1 MFILQDLVI
10 LFTSSKI
17 YLINLSGSAF
27 FSMYFIQPTRNIP
40 NLDQVLNTLPSLHM
54 IRIEELAQ
62 LDPTIIAIADV
73 QDYLDHQWNS
83 PTVVLAYEHEG
94 AELSQAWELGA
105 LAGWLWNSLPL
116 DPESALSKIDAQYKR
131 NQDSRDLPSAA
142 ELQKKL
148 LPNPIEL
155 QNYKVETLFQPS
167 AYLSGDWYDYWK
179 ISDKEIMFYLAD
191 VSGHGV
197 TSSLLTSWMA
207 AFHGRSKTPRELIK
221 KLNGMLVQENIE
233 KHITMIAG
241 ILNLETHTLKWSSA
255 GHYPP
260 PIIFEQNQAPRVL
273 NTSSFPLGLT
283 EDLEVE
289 EMECTLSKHAR
300 FIICSDGAL
309 EPFPGG
315 LNEQFAQLV
324 YHLQNQS
331 FRAPDHVADDIAIL
345 SLRRM
350 N

>member
-1 MFILQDLVI
+1 
-10 LFTSSKI
+10 
-17 YLINLSGSAF
+17 
-27 FSMYFIQPTRNIP
+27 
-40 NLDQVLNTLPSLHM
+40 M
-54 IRIEELAQ
+54 IRIEDIDLY
-62 LDPTIIAIADV
+62 DPTIIAIADI
-73 QDYLDHQWNS
+73 QDYLDYKWTL
-83 PTVVLAYEHEG
+83 PTIVLAFDNEG
-94 AELSQAWELGA
+94 SALAQAWELGA
-105 LAGWLWNSLPL
+105 LAGWMWNKLPSNPQQSLL
-116 DPESALSKIDAQYKR
+116 KIDAQYKR

-142 ELQKKL
+142 ELQKRL

-155 QNYKVETLFQPS
+155 QNYTVETFFQPS
-167 AYLSGDWYDYWK
+167 AYLSGDWFDYWK
-179 ISDKEIMFYLAD
+179 ISDKEVMFYLAD

-207 AFHGRSKTPRELIK
+207 AFHGRAKTPRGLIK

-241 ILNLETHTLKWSSA
+241 ILNLETHQLRWSSA

-260 PIIFEQNQAPRVL
+260 AIIFEPNQAPKIL
-273 NTSSFPLGLT
+273 HTSSFPLGLT
-283 EDLEVE
+283 EELEVE
-289 EMECTLSKHAR
+289 EHECVLNRHAR

-309 EPFPGG
+309 EPFNGG
-315 LNEQFAQLV
+315 LNDQFTQLV

-331 FRAPDHVADDIAIL
+331 FEAPEHVADDIAIL

>member
-1 MFILQDLVI
+1 
-10 LFTSSKI
+10 
-17 YLINLSGSAF
+17 
-27 FSMYFIQPTRNIP
+27 MYFIQPTRTIP
-40 NLDQVLNTLPSLHM
+40 YLDHVLNVLPSLQLIH
-54 IRIEELAQ
+54 IEDINLY
-62 LDPTIIAIADV
+62 DPTIIAIADV
-73 QDYLDHQWNS
+73 QDFLKYQWNL
-83 PTVVLAYEHEG
+83 PTVVIAFEDEGTALA
-94 AELSQAWELGA
+94 QAWELGA
-105 LAGWLWNSLPL
+105 LAGWVWNHLPAY
-116 DPESALSKIDAQYKR
+116 PTHALLKIDAQYKR
-131 NQDSRDLPSAA
+131 NQDSRDLPAA
-142 ELQKKL
+142 ADLQKRL

-155 QNYKVETLFQPS
+155 PNYKVETLFKPS

-179 ISDKEIMFYLAD
+179 LNDREIIFYLAD

-207 AFHGRSKTPRELIK
+207 AFHGRSKTPRQLIQ

-241 ILNLETHTLKWSSA
+241 ILNFETHTIRWSSA

-260 PIIFEQNQAPRVL
+260 PIIFEPNQPPKIL

-283 EDLEVE
+283 EDLQVE
-289 EMECTLSKHAR
+289 EHECTLNPQAR

-309 EPFPGG
+309 EPYDGG
-315 LNEQFAQLV
+315 LNEQFEQLV

-331 FRAPDHVADDIAIL
+331 FQAPEHVADDIAIL

>member
-1 MFILQDLVI
+1 
-10 LFTSSKI
+10 
-17 YLINLSGSAF
+17 
-27 FSMYFIQPTRNIP
+27 MYFIQPSRHIP
-40 NLDQVLNTLPSLHM
+40 YLEQVLDTLPSVQM
-54 IRIEELAQ
+54 IRIEDIDLY
-62 LDPTIIAIADV
+62 DPTIIAIADI
-73 QDYLDHQWNS
+73 QDYLDYKWTL
-83 PTVVLAYEHEG
+83 PTIVLAFENEG
-94 AELSQAWELGA
+94 SALAQAWELGA
-105 LAGWLWNSLPL
+105 LAGWMWNKLPSNPQQSLL
-116 DPESALSKIDAQYKR
+116 KIDAQYKR

-142 ELQKKL
+142 ELQKRL

-155 QNYKVETLFQPS
+155 QNYTVETFFQPS
-167 AYLSGDWYDYWK
+167 AYLSGDWFDYWK
-179 ISDKEIMFYLAD
+179 ISDKEVMFYLAD

-207 AFHGRSKTPRELIK
+207 AFHGRAKTPRELIK

-241 ILNLETHTLKWSSA
+241 ILNLETHQLRWSSA

-260 PIIFEQNQAPRVL
+260 AIIFEPNQAPKIL
-273 NTSSFPLGLT
+273 HTSSFPLGLT
-283 EDLEVE
+283 EELEVE
-289 EMECTLSKHAR
+289 EYECVLNRHAR

-309 EPFPGG
+309 EPFNGG
-315 LNEQFAQLV
+315 LNDQFTQLV

-331 FRAPDHVADDIAIL
+331 FEAPEHVADDIAIL

>member
-1 MFILQDLVI
+1 
-10 LFTSSKI
+10 
-17 YLINLSGSAF
+17 
-27 FSMYFIQPTRNIP
+27 MYFIQPSRQISS
-40 NLDQVLNTLPSLHM
+40 LEHVLNTLPSLQM
-54 IRIEELAQ
+54 ITIEEIHLY
-62 LDPTIIAIADV
+62 DPTRIAIADV
-73 QDYLDHQWNS
+73 HDFLEYQWAL
-83 PTVVLAYEHEG
+83 PTIVIAQENEG

-105 LAGWLWNSLPL
+105 LAGWIWTKLPSNLEGSLF
-116 DPESALSKIDAQYKR
+116 KIDAQYKR

-148 LPNPIEL
+148 LPNPIDL

-233 KHITMIAG
+233 KHITMLAG
-241 ILNLETHTLKWSSA
+241 ILNIETHTLKWSSA

-260 PIIFEQNQAPRVL
+260 PIIFEPNQAPRVL

-289 EMECTLSKHAR
+289 EFECTLNKHAR

-309 EPFPGG
+309 EPFSGG

-331 FRAPDHVADDIAIL
+331 FRAPDHVGDDIAIL

>member
-1 MFILQDLVI
+1 
-10 LFTSSKI
+10 
-17 YLINLSGSAF
+17 
-27 FSMYFIQPTRNIP
+27 MYFIQPTRDIP
-40 NLDQVLNTLPSLHM
+40 YLDQLLAALPTVQIIHL
-54 IRIEELAQ
+54 EDLD
-62 LDPTIIAIADV
+62 LYDPTIIAIADV
-73 QDYLDHQWNS
+73 ADYLECQWTL
-83 PTVVLAYEHEG
+83 PTVVLAFENEG
-94 AELSQAWELGA
+94 AALSQAWEQGA
-105 LAGWLWNSLPL
+105 LAGWIWNKLPTSLHTSL
-116 DPESALSKIDAQYKR
+116 IKIDAQYKR

-142 ELQKKL
+142 ELQKRL

-155 QNYKVETLFQPS
+155 LNYKVETLFQPS

-221 KLNGMLVQENIE
+221 KLNGMLMQENIE
-233 KHITMIAG
+233 KHITMLAG
-241 ILNLETHTLKWSSA
+241 ILNLETHQLRWSSA

-260 PIIFEQNQAPRVL
+260 AILIEPNQEPKIL
-273 NTSSFPLGLT
+273 TTSSFPLGLT

-289 EMECTLSKHAR
+289 EFECVLNRHAR

-309 EPFPGG
+309 EPFDGG
-315 LNEQFAQLV
+315 LSEQMGQLV
-324 YHLQNQS
+324 HHLQNQP
-331 FRAPDHVADDIAIL
+331 FQAPEHVADDIAIL
-345 SLRRM
+345 SLHRM

>member
-1 MFILQDLVI
+1 
-10 LFTSSKI
+10 
-17 YLINLSGSAF
+17 
-27 FSMYFIQPTRNIP
+27 MYFIQPTRDIAY
-40 NLDQVLNTLPSLHM
+40 LDQVLDTLPSVQM
-54 IRIEELAQ
+54 IRIEDIHLY
-62 LDPTIIAIADV
+62 DPTIIAIADV
-73 QDYLDHQWNS
+73 QDYLNHKWS
-83 PTVVLAYEHEG
+83 LPTIVLAFDQEG
-94 AELSQAWELGA
+94 SALSQAWEQGA
-105 LAGWLWNSLPL
+105 LAGWIWNRLPEN
-116 DPESALSKIDAQYKR
+116 PQAALLRIDAKYKR

-142 ELQKKL
+142 ELQQRL

-155 QNYKVETLFQPS
+155 PNYQIETLFKPS

-207 AFHGRSKTPRELIK
+207 AFHGRSKTPRELLK

-233 KHITMIAG
+233 KHITMLAG
-241 ILNLETHTLKWSSA
+241 ILNLDTHQIRWSSA

-260 PIIFEQNQAPRVL
+260 AIIFEKNQPPKVL

-289 EMECTLSKHAR
+289 EFECTLNRDAR

-309 EPFPGG
+309 EPFTGG
-315 LNEQFAQLV
+315 LSEQFEQLV
-324 YHLQNQS
+324 FHLQNQS
-331 FRAPDHVADDIAIL
+331 FQAPEHVADDIAIL

-350 N
+350 K

>member
-1 MFILQDLVI
+1 
-10 LFTSSKI
+10 
-17 YLINLSGSAF
+17 
-27 FSMYFIQPTRNIP
+27 MYFIQPSRQISS
-40 NLDQVLNTLPSLHM
+40 LEHVLNTLPSLQM
-54 IRIEELAQ
+54 ITIEEIHLY
-62 LDPTIIAIADV
+62 DPTRIAIADV
-73 QDYLDHQWNS
+73 HDFLEYQWAL
-83 PTVVLAYEHEG
+83 PTIVIAQENEG

-105 LAGWLWNSLPL
+105 LAGWIWTKLPSNLEGSLF
-116 DPESALSKIDAQYKR
+116 KIDAQYKR

-148 LPNPIEL
+148 LPNPIDL

-179 ISDKEIMFYLAD
+179 INDKEIMFYLAD

-233 KHITMIAG
+233 KHITMLAG
-241 ILNLETHTLKWSSA
+241 ILNIETHTLKWSSA

-260 PIIFEQNQAPRVL
+260 PIIFEPNQAPRVL

-289 EMECTLSKHAR
+289 EFECTLNKHAR

-309 EPFPGG
+309 EPFSGG

>member
-1 MFILQDLVI
+1 
-10 LFTSSKI
+10 
-17 YLINLSGSAF
+17 
-27 FSMYFIQPTRNIP
+27 MYFIQPSRHIP
-40 NLDQVLNTLPSLHM
+40 YLEQVLDTLPSVQM
-54 IRIEELAQ
+54 IRIEDIDLY
-62 LDPTIIAIADV
+62 DPTIIAIADI
-73 QDYLDHQWNS
+73 QDYLDYKWTL
-83 PTVVLAYEHEG
+83 PTIVLAFENEG
-94 AELSQAWELGA
+94 SALAQAWELGA
-105 LAGWLWNSLPL
+105 LAGWMWNKLPSNPQQSLL
-116 DPESALSKIDAQYKR
+116 KIDAQYKR

-142 ELQKKL
+142 ELQKRL

-155 QNYKVETLFQPS
+155 QNYTVETFFQPS
-167 AYLSGDWYDYWK
+167 AYLSGDWFDYWK
-179 ISDKEIMFYLAD
+179 ISDKEVMFYLAD

-207 AFHGRSKTPRELIK
+207 AFHGRAKTPRGLIK

-241 ILNLETHTLKWSSA
+241 ILNLETHQLRWSSA

-260 PIIFEQNQAPRVL
+260 AIIFEPNQAPKIL
-273 NTSSFPLGLT
+273 HTSSFPLGLT
-283 EDLEVE
+283 EELEVE
-289 EMECTLSKHAR
+289 EHECVLNRHAR

-309 EPFPGG
+309 EPFNGG
-315 LNEQFAQLV
+315 LNDQLTQLV

-331 FRAPDHVADDIAIL
+331 FEAPEHVADDIAIL

>member
-1 MFILQDLVI
+1 
-10 LFTSSKI
+10 
-17 YLINLSGSAF
+17 
-27 FSMYFIQPTRNIP
+27 MYFIQPTRNIP
-40 NLDQVLNTLPSLHM
+40 YLDQVLSALPGVQM
-54 IRIEELAQ
+54 IHIDDINLY
-62 LDPTIIAIADV
+62 DPTILAIADV
-73 QDYLDHQWNS
+73 QDYLTYQWS
-83 PTVVLAYEHEG
+83 LPTIVLAFENEG
-94 AELSQAWELGA
+94 TALAQAWELGA
-105 LAGWLWNSLPL
+105 LAGWIWNKLPSDPRDSLL
-116 DPESALSKIDAQYKR
+116 KIDAQYKR

-142 ELQKKL
+142 YLQQCL

-155 QNYKVETLFQPS
+155 INYKVETLFQPS

-241 ILNLETHTLKWSSA
+241 VLNLETHQLRWSSA

-260 PIIFEQNQAPRVL
+260 AIIFEPTQPPKIL

-289 EMECTLSKHAR
+289 EFECVLNRHAR

-309 EPFPGG
+309 EPFNGG
-315 LNEQFAQLV
+315 LNEQFEKLV
-324 YHLQNQS
+324 FHLQNQS
-331 FRAPDHVADDIAIL
+331 FQAPEHVADDIAIL

>member
-1 MFILQDLVI
+1 
-10 LFTSSKI
+10 
-17 YLINLSGSAF
+17 
-27 FSMYFIQPTRNIP
+27 MYFIQPTRDIP
-40 NLDQVLNTLPSLHM
+40 YLEQVIAALPSVQM
-54 IRIEELAQ
+54 IHIEDLD
-62 LDPTIIAIADV
+62 LYDPTIIAIADV
-73 QDYLDHQWNS
+73 NDYLHFQWS
-83 PTVVLAYEHEG
+83 LPTIVFAFENEG
-94 AELSQAWELGA
+94 AALAQAWEQGA
-105 LAGWLWNSLPL
+105 LAGWMWNKP
-116 DPESALSKIDAQYKR
+116 PANPQQALIKIDAQYKR

-155 QNYKVETLFQPS
+155 TNYKVETFFQPS

-179 ISDKEIMFYLAD
+179 ISDKEVIFYLAD

-233 KHITMIAG
+233 KHITMLTG
-241 ILNLETHTLKWSSA
+241 ILNLETHQLRWSSA

-260 PIIFEQNQAPRVL
+260 AILFEPNQEPKIL
-273 NTSSFPLGLT
+273 TTSSFPLGLT

-289 EMECTLSKHAR
+289 EFECTLNRHAR

-309 EPFPGG
+309 EPFDGG
-315 LNEQFAQLV
+315 LNEQLGQLV
-324 YHLQNQS
+324 HHLQNQS
-331 FRAPDHVADDIAIL
+331 FQAPEHVADDIAIL
-345 SLRRM
+345 SFRRM

>member
-1 MFILQDLVI
+1 
-10 LFTSSKI
+10 
-17 YLINLSGSAF
+17 
-27 FSMYFIQPTRNIP
+27 MYFIQPSRHIP
-40 NLDQVLNTLPSLHM
+40 YLEQVLDTLPSVQM
-54 IRIEELAQ
+54 IRIEDIDLYDQ
-62 LDPTIIAIADV
+62 TIIAIADI
-73 QDYLDHQWNS
+73 QDYLDYKWTL
-83 PTVVLAYEHEG
+83 PTIVLAFENEG
-94 AELSQAWELGA
+94 SALAQAWELGA
-105 LAGWLWNSLPL
+105 LAGWMWNKLPSNPQQSLL
-116 DPESALSKIDAQYKR
+116 KIDAQYKR

-142 ELQKKL
+142 ELQKRL

-155 QNYKVETLFQPS
+155 QNYTVETFFQPS
-167 AYLSGDWYDYWK
+167 AYLSGDWFDYWK
-179 ISDKEIMFYLAD
+179 ISDKEVMFYLAD

-207 AFHGRSKTPRELIK
+207 AFHGRAKTPRELIK

-241 ILNLETHTLKWSSA
+241 ILNLETHQLRWSSA

-260 PIIFEQNQAPRVL
+260 AIIFEPNQAPKIL
-273 NTSSFPLGLT
+273 HTSSFPLGLT
-283 EDLEVE
+283 EELEVE
-289 EMECTLSKHAR
+289 EHECVLNRHAR

-309 EPFPGG
+309 EPFNGG
-315 LNEQFAQLV
+315 LNDQFTQLV

-331 FRAPDHVADDIAIL
+331 FEAPEHVADDIAIL

>member
-1 MFILQDLVI
+1 
-10 LFTSSKI
+10 
-17 YLINLSGSAF
+17 
-27 FSMYFIQPTRNIP
+27 MYFIQPTRDIP
-40 NLDQVLNTLPSLHM
+40 YLDQLLAALPTVQIIHL
-54 IRIEELAQ
+54 EDLD
-62 LDPTIIAIADV
+62 LYDPTIIAIADV
-73 QDYLDHQWNS
+73 ADYLECQWTL
-83 PTVVLAYEHEG
+83 PTVVLAFENEG
-94 AELSQAWELGA
+94 ASLSQAWEQGA
-105 LAGWLWNSLPL
+105 LAGWIWNKLPTSLHTSL
-116 DPESALSKIDAQYKR
+116 IKIDAQYKR

-142 ELQKKL
+142 ELQKRL

-155 QNYKVETLFQPS
+155 LNYKVETLFQPS

-221 KLNGMLVQENIE
+221 KLNGMLMQENIE
-233 KHITMIAG
+233 KHITMLAG
-241 ILNLETHTLKWSSA
+241 ILNLETHQLRWSSA

-260 PIIFEQNQAPRVL
+260 AILIEPNQEPKIL
-273 NTSSFPLGLT
+273 TTSSFPLGLT

-289 EMECTLSKHAR
+289 EFECVLNRHAR

-309 EPFPGG
+309 EPFDGG
-315 LNEQFAQLV
+315 LIEQMGQLV
-324 YHLQNQS
+324 HHLQNQS
-331 FRAPDHVADDIAIL
+331 FQAPEHVADDIAIL
-345 SLRRM
+345 SLHRM

>member
-1 MFILQDLVI
+1 
-10 LFTSSKI
+10 
-17 YLINLSGSAF
+17 
-27 FSMYFIQPTRNIP
+27 MYFIQPTRQISS
-40 NLDQVLNTLPSLHM
+40 LEQVLDVLPSVQM
-54 IRIEELAQ
+54 INIEDIHLY
-62 LDPTIIAIADV
+62 DPTIIAIADV
-73 QDYLDHQWNS
+73 HDYLQYQWS
-83 PTVVLAYEHEG
+83 LPTIVIAEENEG
-94 AELSQAWELGA
+94 TELSQAWELGA
-105 LAGWLWNSLPL
+105 LAGWVWTKLPVNLEGSLL
-116 DPESALSKIDAQYKR
+116 KIDAQYKR

-233 KHITMIAG
+233 KHITMLAG
-241 ILNLETHTLKWSSA
+241 ILNLETHELKWSSA

-260 PIIFEQNQAPRVL
+260 PIIFEPNQAPRVL

-289 EMECTLSKHAR
+289 EMVCTLTKHAR

-309 EPFPGG
+309 EPFDGG

-331 FRAPDHVADDIAIL
+331 FQAPDHVADDIAIL

>member
-1 MFILQDLVI
+1 
-10 LFTSSKI
+10 
-17 YLINLSGSAF
+17 
-27 FSMYFIQPTRNIP
+27 MYFIQPTRDIP
-40 NLDQVLNTLPSLHM
+40 YLEQVLDTLPSVQM
-54 IRIEELAQ
+54 IHIDDISLY
-62 LDPTIIAIADV
+62 DPTIIAIADV
-73 QDYLDHQWNS
+73 QDYLTHQWNL
-83 PTVVLAYEHEG
+83 PTIVLAFEDEG
-94 AELSQAWELGA
+94 TALVQAWEQGA
-105 LAGWLWNSLPL
+105 LAGWLWSRLPEN
-116 DPESALSKIDAQYKR
+116 PPQALRKIDAQYKR

-155 QNYKVETLFQPS
+155 CNYRVDTLFKPS
-167 AYLSGDWYDYWK
+167 AYLSGDWFDYWK

-233 KHITMIAG
+233 KHITMISG
-241 ILNLETHTLKWSSA
+241 ILNIETHELRWSSA

-260 PIIFEQNQAPRVL
+260 AIIIEPNQAPKIL

-289 EMECTLSKHAR
+289 EFECALNKQAR

-309 EPFPGG
+309 EPYSGG
-315 LNEQFAQLV
+315 LNEQFEQLV
-324 YHLQNQS
+324 FHLQNQS
-331 FRAPDHVADDIAIL
+331 FQAPDHVADDIAIL
-345 SLRRM
+345 SLCRTK
-350 N
+350 

>member
-1 MFILQDLVI
+1 
-10 LFTSSKI
+10 
-17 YLINLSGSAF
+17 
-27 FSMYFIQPTRNIP
+27 MYFIQPTRTIPYLEHVIETLP
-40 NLDQVLNTLPSLHM
+40 NLQM
-54 IRIEELAQ
+54 IHIDDIHLY
-62 LDPTIIAIADV
+62 DSTIITIADV
-73 QDYLDHQWNS
+73 QDYLTHQWS
-83 PTVVLAYEHEG
+83 LPTVVIGHEHEG
-94 AELSQAWELGA
+94 SALSQAWELGA
-105 LAGWLWNSLPL
+105 LAGWIWTSLPS
-116 DPESALSKIDAQYKR
+116 DPEQSLLKIDAQYKR

-142 ELQKKL
+142 ELQKRL

-155 QNYKVETLFQPS
+155 QNYQVETFFQPS

-179 ISDKEIMFYLAD
+179 ISDKEIIFYLAD

-241 ILNLETHTLKWSSA
+241 TLNLETHDLRWSSA

-260 PIIFEQNQAPRVL
+260 AIIFEPNQAPKIL
-273 NTSSFPLGLT
+273 NSSSFPLGLT
-283 EDLEVE
+283 EDLDVE
-289 EMECTLSKHAR
+289 EFECRLTRHAR
-300 FIICSDGAL
+300 FIVCSDGAL
-309 EPFPGG
+309 EPFDGG

-324 YHLQNQS
+324 HHLQNQS
-331 FRAPDHVADDIAIL
+331 FQAPNHVADDIAIL

>member
-1 MFILQDLVI
+1 
-10 LFTSSKI
+10 
-17 YLINLSGSAF
+17 
-27 FSMYFIQPTRNIP
+27 MYFIQPSRQISS
-40 NLDQVLNTLPSLHM
+40 LEHVLNTLPSLQM
-54 IRIEELAQ
+54 ITIEEIHLY
-62 LDPTIIAIADV
+62 DPTRIAIADV
-73 QDYLDHQWNS
+73 HDFLEYQWAL
-83 PTVVLAYEHEG
+83 PTIVIAQENEG

-105 LAGWLWNSLPL
+105 LAGWIWTKLPSNLEGSLF
-116 DPESALSKIDAQYKR
+116 KIDAQYKR

-148 LPNPIEL
+148 LPNPIDL
-155 QNYKVETLFQPS
+155 QNYKIETLFQPS

-233 KHITMIAG
+233 KHITMLAG
-241 ILNLETHTLKWSSA
+241 ILNIETHTLKWSSA

-260 PIIFEQNQAPRVL
+260 PIIFEPNQAPRVL

-289 EMECTLSKHAR
+289 EFECTLNKHAR

-309 EPFPGG
+309 EPFSGG

>member
-1 MFILQDLVI
+1 
-10 LFTSSKI
+10 
-17 YLINLSGSAF
+17 
-27 FSMYFIQPTRNIP
+27 MYFIQPTRIIQ
-40 NLDQVLNTLPSLHM
+40 NLEQVLDTLPSLQM
-54 IRIEELAQ
+54 IRIEDINLYDQ
-62 LDPTIIAIADV
+62 TIIAIADV
-73 QDYLDHQWNS
+73 NDFLHYQWAL
-83 PTVVLAYEHEG
+83 PTIVIGHENEG
-94 AELSQAWELGA
+94 SQLSQAWELGA
-105 LAGWLWNSLPL
+105 LAGWIWNRLPA
-116 DPESALSKIDAQYKR
+116 DPEQSFLKIDAQYKR

-142 ELQKKL
+142 DLQKKL

-207 AFHGRSKTPRELIK
+207 AFHGRSKTPRELLK

-241 ILNLETHTLKWSSA
+241 ILNLESHQLKWSSA

-260 PIIFEQNQAPRVL
+260 AIIFEPNQPPRIL

-283 EDLEVE
+283 EELDIE
-289 EMECTLSKHAR
+289 EFECVLNKHAR

-309 EPFPGG
+309 EPFDGG
-315 LNEQFAQLV
+315 LNDQFEQLV

-331 FRAPDHVADDIAIL
+331 FEAPEHVADDIAIL

>member
-1 MFILQDLVI
+1 MITIEEIHLYD
-10 LFTSSKI
+10 
-17 YLINLSGSAF
+17 
-27 FSMYFIQPTRNIP
+27 PTR
-40 NLDQVLNTLPSLHM
+40 
-54 IRIEELAQ
+54 
-62 LDPTIIAIADV
+62 IAIADV
-73 QDYLDHQWNS
+73 HDFLEYQWAL
-83 PTVVLAYEHEG
+83 PTIVIAQENEG

-105 LAGWLWNSLPL
+105 LAGWIWTKLPSNLEGSLF
-116 DPESALSKIDAQYKR
+116 KIDAQYKR

-148 LPNPIEL
+148 LPNPIDL

-233 KHITMIAG
+233 KHITMLAG
-241 ILNLETHTLKWSSA
+241 ILNIETHTLKWSSA

-260 PIIFEQNQAPRVL
+260 PIIFEPNQAPRVL

-289 EMECTLSKHAR
+289 EFECTLNKHAR

-309 EPFPGG
+309 EPFSGG

>member
-1 MFILQDLVI
+1 
-10 LFTSSKI
+10 
-17 YLINLSGSAF
+17 
-27 FSMYFIQPTRNIP
+27 MYFIQPSRHIP
-40 NLDQVLNTLPSLHM
+40 YLEQVLDSLPSVQM
-54 IRIEELAQ
+54 IRIEDIDLY
-62 LDPTIIAIADV
+62 DPTIIAIADI
-73 QDYLDHQWNS
+73 QDYLDYKWTL
-83 PTVVLAYEHEG
+83 PTIVLAFENEG
-94 AELSQAWELGA
+94 SALAQAWELGA
-105 LAGWLWNSLPL
+105 LAGWMWNKLPSNPQQSLL
-116 DPESALSKIDAQYKR
+116 KIDAQYKR

-142 ELQKKL
+142 ELQKRL

-155 QNYKVETLFQPS
+155 QNYTVETFFQPS
-167 AYLSGDWYDYWK
+167 AYLSGDWFDYWK
-179 ISDKEIMFYLAD
+179 ISDKEVMFYLAD

-207 AFHGRSKTPRELIK
+207 AFHGRAKTPRGLIK

-241 ILNLETHTLKWSSA
+241 ILNLETHQLRWSSA

-260 PIIFEQNQAPRVL
+260 AIIFEPNQAPKIL
-273 NTSSFPLGLT
+273 HTSSFPLGLT
-283 EDLEVE
+283 EELEVE
-289 EMECTLSKHAR
+289 EHECVLNRHAR

-309 EPFPGG
+309 EPFNGG
-315 LNEQFAQLV
+315 LNDQFTQLV

-331 FRAPDHVADDIAIL
+331 FEAPEHVADDIAIL

>member
-1 MFILQDLVI
+1 
-10 LFTSSKI
+10 
-17 YLINLSGSAF
+17 
-27 FSMYFIQPTRNIP
+27 MYFIQPTRDIAY
-40 NLDQVLNTLPSLHM
+40 LDQVLDTLPSVQM
-54 IRIEELAQ
+54 IRIEDIHLY
-62 LDPTIIAIADV
+62 DPTIIAIADV
-73 QDYLDHQWNS
+73 QDYLNHKWS
-83 PTVVLAYEHEG
+83 LPTIVLAFDQEG
-94 AELSQAWELGA
+94 SALSQAWEQGA
-105 LAGWLWNSLPL
+105 LAGWIWNRLPEN
-116 DPESALSKIDAQYKR
+116 PQAALLRIDAKYKR

-142 ELQKKL
+142 ELQQRL

-155 QNYKVETLFQPS
+155 PNYQIETLFKPS

-179 ISDKEIMFYLAD
+179 ISDKEIIFYLAD

-207 AFHGRSKTPRELIK
+207 AFHGRSKTPRELLK

-233 KHITMIAG
+233 KHITMLAG
-241 ILNLETHTLKWSSA
+241 ILNLDTHQIRWSSA

-260 PIIFEQNQAPRVL
+260 AIIFEKNQPPKVL

-289 EMECTLSKHAR
+289 EFECTLNRDAR

-309 EPFPGG
+309 EPFTGG
-315 LNEQFAQLV
+315 LSEQFEQLV
-324 YHLQNQS
+324 FHLQNQS
-331 FRAPDHVADDIAIL
+331 FQAPEHVADDIAIL

-350 N
+350 K

>member
-1 MFILQDLVI
+1 
-10 LFTSSKI
+10 
-17 YLINLSGSAF
+17 
-27 FSMYFIQPTRNIP
+27 MYFIQPTRDIP
-40 NLDQVLNTLPSLHM
+40 YLEQVLDTLPSVQM
-54 IRIEELAQ
+54 IHIDDISLY
-62 LDPTIIAIADV
+62 DPTIIAIADV
-73 QDYLDHQWNS
+73 QDYLTHQWNL
-83 PTVVLAYEHEG
+83 PTIVLAFEDEG
-94 AELSQAWELGA
+94 TALVQAWEQGA
-105 LAGWLWNSLPL
+105 LAGWLWSRLPEN
-116 DPESALSKIDAQYKR
+116 PPQALRKIDAQYKR

-155 QNYKVETLFQPS
+155 YNYRVDTLFKPS
-167 AYLSGDWYDYWK
+167 AYLSGDWFDYWK

-233 KHITMIAG
+233 KHITMISG
-241 ILNLETHTLKWSSA
+241 ILNIETHELRWSSA

-260 PIIFEQNQAPRVL
+260 AIIIEPNQAPRIL

-289 EMECTLSKHAR
+289 EFECVLNKHAR

-309 EPFPGG
+309 EPYSGG
-315 LNEQFAQLV
+315 LNEQFEQLV
-324 YHLQNQS
+324 FHLQNQS
-331 FRAPDHVADDIAIL
+331 FQAPDHVADDIAIL
-345 SLRRM
+345 SLCRTK
-350 N
+350 

>member
-1 MFILQDLVI
+1 
-10 LFTSSKI
+10 
-17 YLINLSGSAF
+17 
-27 FSMYFIQPTRNIP
+27 MYFIQPSRHIP
-40 NLDQVLNTLPSLHM
+40 YLEQVLDTLPSVQM
-54 IRIEELAQ
+54 IRIEDIDLY
-62 LDPTIIAIADV
+62 DPTIIAIADI
-73 QDYLDHQWNS
+73 QDYLDYKWTL
-83 PTVVLAYEHEG
+83 PTIVLAFENEG
-94 AELSQAWELGA
+94 SALAQAWELGA
-105 LAGWLWNSLPL
+105 LAGWMWNKLPGNPQQSLL
-116 DPESALSKIDAQYKR
+116 KIDAQYKR

-142 ELQKKL
+142 ELQKRL

-155 QNYKVETLFQPS
+155 QNYTVETFFQPS
-167 AYLSGDWYDYWK
+167 AYLSGDWFDYWK
-179 ISDKEIMFYLAD
+179 ISDKEVMFYLAD

-207 AFHGRSKTPRELIK
+207 AFHGRAKTPRGLIK

-241 ILNLETHTLKWSSA
+241 ILNLETHQLRWSSA

-260 PIIFEQNQAPRVL
+260 AIIFEPNQAPKIL
-273 NTSSFPLGLT
+273 HTSSFPLGLT
-283 EDLEVE
+283 EELEVE
-289 EMECTLSKHAR
+289 EHECVLNRHAR

-309 EPFPGG
+309 EPFNGG
-315 LNEQFAQLV
+315 LNDQFTQLV

-331 FRAPDHVADDIAIL
+331 FEAPEHVADDIAIL

>member
-1 MFILQDLVI
+1 
-10 LFTSSKI
+10 
-17 YLINLSGSAF
+17 
-27 FSMYFIQPTRNIP
+27 MYFIQPSRHIP
-40 NLDQVLNTLPSLHM
+40 YLEQVLDTLPSVQM
-54 IRIEELAQ
+54 IRIEDIDLY
-62 LDPTIIAIADV
+62 DPTIIAIADI
-73 QDYLDHQWNS
+73 QDYLDYKWTL
-83 PTVVLAYEHEG
+83 PTIVLAFENEG
-94 AELSQAWELGA
+94 SALAQAWELGA
-105 LAGWLWNSLPL
+105 LAGWMWNKLPSNPQQSLL
-116 DPESALSKIDAQYKR
+116 KIDAQYKR

-142 ELQKKL
+142 ELQKRL

-155 QNYKVETLFQPS
+155 QNYTVETFFQPS
-167 AYLSGDWYDYWK
+167 AYLSGDWFDYWK
-179 ISDKEIMFYLAD
+179 ISDKEVMFYLAD

-207 AFHGRSKTPRELIK
+207 AFHGRAKTPRGLIK

-241 ILNLETHTLKWSSA
+241 ILNLETHQLRWSSA

-260 PIIFEQNQAPRVL
+260 AIIFEPNQAPKIL
-273 NTSSFPLGLT
+273 HTSSFPLGLT
-283 EDLEVE
+283 EELEVE
-289 EMECTLSKHAR
+289 EHECVLNRHAR

-309 EPFPGG
+309 EPFNGG
-315 LNEQFAQLV
+315 LNDQFTQLV

-331 FRAPDHVADDIAIL
+331 FRAPEHVADDIAIL

>member
-1 MFILQDLVI
+1 
-10 LFTSSKI
+10 
-17 YLINLSGSAF
+17 
-27 FSMYFIQPTRNIP
+27 MYFIQPSRHIP
-40 NLDQVLNTLPSLHM
+40 YLEQVLDTLPSVQM
-54 IRIEELAQ
+54 IRIEDIDLY
-62 LDPTIIAIADV
+62 DPTIIAIVDI
-73 QDYLDHQWNS
+73 QDYLDYKWTL
-83 PTVVLAYEHEG
+83 PTIVLAFENEG
-94 AELSQAWELGA
+94 SALAQAWELGA
-105 LAGWLWNSLPL
+105 LAGWMWNKLPSNPQQSLL
-116 DPESALSKIDAQYKR
+116 KIDAQYKR

-142 ELQKKL
+142 ELQKRL

-155 QNYKVETLFQPS
+155 QNYTVETFFQPS
-167 AYLSGDWYDYWK
+167 AYLSGDWFDYWK
-179 ISDKEIMFYLAD
+179 ISDKEVMFYLAD

-207 AFHGRSKTPRELIK
+207 AFHGRAKTPRGLIK

-241 ILNLETHTLKWSSA
+241 ILNLETHQLRWSSA

-260 PIIFEQNQAPRVL
+260 AIIFEPNQAPKIL
-273 NTSSFPLGLT
+273 HTSSFPLGLT
-283 EDLEVE
+283 EELEVE
-289 EMECTLSKHAR
+289 EHECVLNRHAR

-309 EPFPGG
+309 EPFNGG
-315 LNEQFAQLV
+315 LNDQFTQLV

-331 FRAPDHVADDIAIL
+331 FEAPEHVADDIAIL